1 MVKNQL
7 REVEKN
13 LRWIAKRNK
22 NISFSIG
29 LVLLYVMLGMN
40 AFAQEVNATVATKQ
54 EIGLSTDRLSEMLR
68 RIKEKNNKK
77 LKGTQLE
84 LVQLMEQ
91 GDQVVKSPWASW
103 QFGMN
108 YFYNNG
114 TKYKGRGDRSEKYSY
129 EGIFTRSTDVFER
142 NTSLDSVNYS
152 KLTTSSDF
160 RSGTTSLRKGILN
173 QYGLVSERK
182 VKEPIASFDV
192 TASINPRNIEK
203 GKIEISE
210 KTIKEPVVPGA
221 VSFEI
226 PSINV
231 VSPTAPEI
239 QSNIAVI
246 NIATVPEKTVTPPIL
261 PGTVTFNKP
270 EVKIEKSEKPEIEV
284 RIPDI
289 KVAQVSEKT
298 ANTPVLPKTISFNP
312 IAPEIE
318 LPKEPSLPEP
328 PTFAVVLGADCNSNC
343 NSNSRVRQKPKNDFE
358 LNNRAQGNTLAIL
371 HYTWEDNRVPIE
383 SAKGL
388 AFKMYAESSSNSF
401 VLGSSN
407 PLVGS
412 LDPNQKE
419 YYFNSYNFGDEYNY
433 IYTSFGVVNKNNQKF
448 FVGGSRFIE
457 NDNGSGMISI
467 PEGYELNLG
476 GILTLGL
483 VSQGH
488 ATTQRN
494 DGIITD
500 KKEKDDKFIKE
511 LKYDEN
517 KDYLTIHGPTEDY
530 QIKRSQDGYVGYK
543 VGIALVQEDN
553 ITGGEILNNY
563 AGTIDFRGERSIGLY
578 TYLPSLRTNRKMT
591 NHGEISLSG
600 KESYGMKYAATEQNN
615 GEVTFTNEEQG
626 EINLRKNPD
635 GEDKADNS
643 AAMALMKD
651 ATIVNGVTLRKG
663 QAKNKGTIS
672 LTGVE
677 NSLGMFVNIESDMTN
692 EGKISINSNI
702 TENAGNSQPVNVA
715 MRADNKN
722 AEVINENKG
731 TITIDGA
738 YAIGMLANKGA
749 KATNKGK
756 IETTNSISHGTGLMA
771 IDNSSLSNS
780 GSVSLKGTDN
790 IGVYL
795 NKSTGTFE
803 NGSAITVDGNK
814 STGVLVANSTL
825 TYAGSTKISGNN
837 VVGIVVDKTS
847 NVTGANAGTIEVG
860 SLATPA
866 GEITENGKTKGSYG
880 IIVQQGGT
888 FNQSNTDLTAYV
900 KGSNSAGIYSQ
911 GTTTLGKVNTYTS
924 EGAINFFADN
934 GTIKIEKEGGVSE
947 TGQKSLLFYTKG
959 DNAKI
964 LINKDM
970 TATIKGGDD
979 PSNRGTAFYYEG
991 TDSGYTQF
999 NDTNIAAWRDKIFKN
1014 GINTLSNLTL
1024 KMEKGSRL
1032 FIASKVEMDLRNTS
1046 STTIGSALGL
1056 KALNGT
1062 NYKTF
1067 MLYNSK
1073 LTVNQNVDLDSTT
1086 DPYNALEISNSSM
1099 ENYGEMSGRDDNK
1112 TAMAQENVLPNKNA
1126 VTLVNIDKITLSG
1139 KSSTGIYAKYGIIEN
1154 KGTIAIKGDK
1164 STGIYALDNTE
1175 VANKATINVEGDKST
1190 GIFYSDKKGTEIFET
1205 KTNLENVGTIK
1216 LKSTDSVGIYYQPGN
1231 IANNTVT
1238 FENKAQIESEKES
1251 NIGMYAKVSED
1262 KKSYTTI
1269 NSGNIFLKDGTDNN
1283 LSVAMYTNA
1292 TEKDTNPLEN
1302 VDTGSIKIGNKAIGM
1317 YGFDEINSGNITIA
1331 DGSIA
1336 MYSQGGKVETKENS
1350 IIVVGKNNS
1359 VGIYLKGTAGEIASE
1374 GKYEV
1379 GQNSFGIVDRG
1390 TGNQINLTDK
1400 GLAILNG
1407 NTKFIYSEDTTG
1419 KITNKIKIVSKAPE
1433 GKNYGIYSKGEV
1445 ENSGNIEFLKGNGN
1459 VGILAKD
1466 QNSNITNKGTIK
1478 IGKASSK
1485 TERNIGIISDS
1496 GRAKNEGIVNADGN
1510 YGIGLYAKNTGTVEN
1525 AAAGTVTVQGDET
1538 IAAYASDNANINL
1551 TGGEIN
1557 AAGKKVVGYYLD
1569 KGTNSTIS
1577 AGAKINVNGEN
1588 SNGIFVNQGTLTHN
1602 GEAKVTGDGVY
1613 GLVVNAGG
1621 TLKSTSGK
1629 LTVEGM
1635 TASTPSNQSDDRG
1648 MVALVV
1654 EKGGKITDKGLDV
1667 TANIK
1672 GEKSVGIYSAGNAE
1686 IGAAN
1691 VTTSNG
1697 AVNFFANSGTISI
1710 NKAST
1715 VETGTGDDK
1724 GSLLFYAPTATSKI
1738 LIKDTMTATVKGEP
1752 NVSKTGTAFFYE
1764 GTDSTTY
1771 TPFTTANITSWKNER
1786 FENTLSN
1793 LKLNMKAN
1801 SRLFTASKVAMN
1813 LSDTNASGLQAA
1825 LGIGELTGAGYRTF
1839 MLYNSK
1845 LTVNQNID
1853 LDSTT
1858 DPYNVLEIS
1867 NSSIVNE
1874 TGRKISGAQPNKV
1887 AIAQENNLDDKNAV
1901 TLENK
1906 GTIELEGTNSTG
1918 IFAKNGIIKNELNA
1932 SIKTTGDKSTAIY
1945 GLNNTEISNKGEIAV
1960 GKNSTGIFYSDKKGT
1975 DIFETKTSL
1984 KNEGKITLTSID
1996 GVGMY
2001 YQPGKIETNTVEF
2014 KNEGTI
2020 TSTGSS
2026 NVGMYAG
2033 MSKDKKAYN
2042 TINARTISLGNGEA
2056 NDPAVGM
2063 YTNADEKGINPLK
2076 NEGTITVGNKALG
2089 MYGYGEITTGN
2100 ITVGDSS
2107 TAMYSQG
2114 GKVEVGKSST
2124 LTVGKKD
2131 AVGIFVNGTSGEVVS
2146 AGNYKVEDESYGVIV
2161 KGNSNTVK
2169 LTGGTAILSKYTK
2182 FIYSED
2188 TTGTVTTATNITATG
2203 NDNYGI
2209 YTSGKAVNKGN
2220 ITMNTGIGNVG
2231 LLAKTAT
2238 GEVTNE
2244 GTIKVGASTDI
2255 DHSIGMVANRGKAL
2269 NIRNIEVNGA
2279 DGLGLYAKDR
2289 GTVENSGTIT
2299 TNGDLTVGAYAA
2311 DTSNIN
2317 LTAGTM
2323 TINGDKAT
2331 GYYLDK
2337 GQNSTIK
2344 SNAKVIVKG
2353 DNSNG
2358 IFVNQGKLSYNGET
2372 TVTGNGVYG
2381 LVAGNGATVTSL
2393 TGKLNVAGISGA
2405 SNQSNDRGTVAL
2417 VVQNGGTVTG
2427 EGLDVKANITGAKS
2441 VGIYSAGKAEIG
2453 AANITTSNGVVN
2465 FFANN
2470 GTISINK
2477 ASTVETG
2484 TGAERGSLLFYAP
2497 TDTSKI
2503 HINANMTATVK
2514 GNADPTKTGTAF
2526 FYEASG
2532 SEYSPFNTDN
2542 ITAWKTARFGN
2553 TLNKLTLNMDTNS
2566 RLFTASKVAMNLSD
2580 TSSSGLANALGIK
2593 KINGADYKTFML
2605 YNSKLTVDQDV
2616 NLDNANDS
2624 YNKLEIASSNIIN
2637 NKEIKG
2643 TRQEQTAI
2651 AQANGIAGNKAAITV
2666 INNGSINLNG
2676 ADSTAIYVKNGVVE
2690 NRNTGKINV
2699 LGKHS
2704 TGIYAQNNTEISNKG
2719 EIVVGRESTGIFYS
2733 DKTGNTSTGLKNE
2746 GKISLV
2752 GENAVAMIFEP
2763 GNVTSNVKF
2772 ENNGETIGSV
2782 KESTGMYAK
2791 VSLNGV
2797 SYDTINSGTITLG
2810 DSTSLTVP
2818 NVAMYTNAKTVGT
2831 NPLENKGNITIGKNA
2846 IGIYGFEETNTGN
2859 ITVGNAGVGMYSQG
2873 GDVNLNAGKIKT
2885 GSEEAVGVY
2894 SVGKNQTI
2902 TNSGT
2907 AFDLGENSFG
2917 FVNSGE
2923 ENKVIST
2930 IANNKLKNHSVYI
2943 YSNDTTGRVE
2953 NSTKLVANG
2962 DRNYGIYSAGTVK
2975 NTADIDFGAGI
2986 GNVGIYS
2993 MKGGTA
2999 FNSAKITVG
3008 NSDIENNLYGI
3019 GMAAG
3024 YKKEDKGS
3032 VENLHDGEIIVKS
3045 ENSIGMYASGKDS
3058 IVTNRGTITLNA
3070 NRTTGIFLD
3079 NGAKGYNYGTI
3090 KTGVASLKNVVGV
3103 YVANGSILE
3112 NHGSITIDAANAV
3125 GAYKKGGGIFKNYG
3139 TINITG
3145 VEAQKEFEYK
3155 VADTSKGIEGLEI
3168 DIKSGSPIVKRNGVA
3183 VKPVEIN
3190 VNPSGVPK
3198 TVEASG
3204 IGMYMDTSGIR
3215 FTKPIENLQ
3224 ALTDKADIIVGTEIT
3239 KNTVS
3244 KDIKI
3249 TNPDII
3255 KPYKDSMIA
3264 NPQVTNWNIYS
3275 GSLTWMATAA
3285 LDNSGYLG
3293 SSITMSKIPYTAF
3306 AGKAPTPVNPTDSY
3320 NFLDGLEQ
3328 RYGIEKLGTQ
3338 ENDVFQKLNGIGK
3351 NEETLLHQAFD
3362 EMMGHQY
3369 ANVQQRIQATG
3380 SILDQEF
3387 KYLKKEWDTKSKDSN
3402 KIKAFGMQGE
3412 YKTDTAGIIDY
3423 SSHAKG
3429 VAYLHEKETAQLG
3442 NTTGW

>member
-1 MVKNQL
+1 
-7 REVEKN
+7 
-13 LRWIAKRNK
+13 
-22 NISFSIG
+22 
-29 LVLLYVMLGMN
+29 
-40 AFAQEVNATVATKQ
+40 
-54 EIGLSTDRLSEMLR
+54 
-68 RIKEKNNKK
+68 
-77 LKGTQLE
+77 
-84 LVQLMEQ
+84 
-91 GDQVVKSPWASW
+91 
-103 QFGMN
+103 MN

-160 RSGTTSLRKGILN
+160 RSGTTSLREGILS

-246 NIATVPEKTVTPPIL
+246 NIETVPEKTVTPPIL

-692 EGKISINSNI
+692 GGKISINSNI

-1216 LKSTDSVGIYYQPGN
+1216 LKSTDSVGMYYQPGN

-1648 MVALVV
+1648 TVALVV

-1984 KNEGKITLTSID
+1984 KNEGKITLTSTD
-1996 GVGMY
+1996 GIGMY

-2042 TINARTISLGNGEA
+2042 TINAKTISLGNGEA
-2056 NDPAVGM
+2056 NEPVVGM
-2063 YTNADEKGINPLK
+2063 YTNAEQKGINPLK
-2076 NEGTITVGNKALG
+2076 NGGTITVGNKALG
-2089 MYGYGEITTGN
+2089 MYGYDESTTGN

-2107 TAMYSQG
+2107 TAMYSKG
-2114 GKVEVGKSST
+2114 GKVEVGSSST

-2131 AVGIFVNGTSGEVVS
+2131 AVGIFINGISGEVIS
-2146 AGNYKVEDESYGVIV
+2146 AGNYKVGDESYGVIV
-2161 KGNSNTVK
+2161 KGNSNTVE
-2169 LTGGTAILSKYTK
+2169 LTGGTATLSKDAK

-2188 TTGTVTTATNITATG
+2188 TSGTIITAANITATG

-2209 YTSGKAVNKGN
+2209 YTFGKAVNKGN
-2220 ITMNTGIGNVG
+2220 ITMNAGIGNVG
-2231 LLAKTAT
+2231 LLAKSAT

-2244 GTIKVGASTDI
+2244 GTIKVGTSTDI
-2255 DHSIGMVANRGKAL
+2255 DHSIGMVANGGKAL
-2269 NIRNIEVNGA
+2269 NKGTIEVNGP
-2279 DGLGLYAKDR
+2279 DGLGLYTVSG
-2289 GTVENSGTIT
+2289 GTAENSKKIT
-2299 TNGDLTVGAYAA
+2299 TAGDRTVGAYAS
-2311 DTSNIN
+2311 DISNIN
-2317 LTAGTM
+2317 LTGGIM
-2323 TINGDKAT
+2323 TVKGDKAT

-2337 GQNSTIK
+2337 GMSSTIL
-2344 SNAKVIVKG
+2344 SGAKIVVNG
-2353 DNSNG
+2353 NDSNG
-2358 IFVNQGKLSYNGET
+2358 IFVNQGNLTYNGEST
-2372 TVTGNGVYG
+2372 EKGDGVYG
-2381 LVAGNGATVTSL
+2381 LVVGNMGVVKSSK
-2393 TGKLNVAGISGA
+2393 GKLTVEGMTANTPAG
-2405 SNQSNDRGTVAL
+2405 QTTDRGTIAL
-2417 VVQNGGTVTG
+2417 VVQSKGTIADK
-2427 EGLDVKANITGAKS
+2427 GLDVTTNITGQKS
-2441 VGIYSAGKAEIG
+2441 VGVYSAGNAEIG
-2453 AANITTSNGVVN
+2453 KADVVTSNGAIN
-2465 FFANN
+2465 FFADS

-2477 ASTVETG
+2477 ESIVETG

-2503 HINANMTATVK
+2503 LINAPMTAIVK
-2514 GNADPTKTGTAF
+2514 GDSNSTKTGSAF
-2526 FYEASG
+2526 FYEG
-2532 SEYSPFNTDN
+2532 LEPGYSSFTTAN
-2542 ITAWKTARFGN
+2542 IDAWRTARFGS
-2553 TLNKLTLNMDTNS
+2553 TLSNLTLNMGATS
-2566 RLFTASKVAMNLSD
+2566 RLFMASKVAMNLSD
-2580 TSSSGLANALGIK
+2580 TSGSELKNALGISN
-2593 KINGADYKTFML
+2593 INGTDYKTFML
-2605 YNSKLTVDQDV
+2605 YNSKLTVNQNV
-2616 NLDNANDS
+2616 NLDDVNAP
-2624 YNKLEIASSNIIN
+2624 YNKLEIASSSISND
-2637 NKEIKG
+2637 KEIKG
-2643 TRQEQTAI
+2643 TKQEQTAI
-2651 AQANGIAGNKAAITV
+2651 AQVNAMSGNKAAVTIV
-2666 INNGSINLNG
+2666 NNGTINLSG
-2676 ADSTAIYVKNGVVE
+2676 ANSTAIYAKNGIIE
-2690 NRNTGKINV
+2690 NIGKIV
-2699 LGKHS
+2699 ALGNHS
-2704 TGIYAQNNTEISNKG
+2704 IGIYAQDDTEVSNKG
-2719 EIVVGRESTGIFYS
+2719 EIVVANESTGIFYS
-2733 DKTGNTSTGLKNE
+2733 DKTGNTNTGLKNE
-2746 GKISLV
+2746 GKISLN
-2752 GENAVAMIFEP
+2752 GENIVAMIYEP
-2763 GNVTSNVKF
+2763 GNIASNIKF
-2772 ENNGETIGSV
+2772 ENIGEITSTA
-2782 KESTGMYAK
+2782 KESTGMYARVAK
-2791 VSLNGV
+2791 NNV
-2797 SYDTINSGTITLG
+2797 SYDTINSGTITLRN
-2810 DSTSLTVP
+2810 STSLIAP
-2818 NVAMYTNAKTVGT
+2818 NVAMYTNAKIAGT
-2831 NPLENKGNITIGKNA
+2831 NLLKNNGKIAVGKNA
-2846 IGIYGFEETNTGN
+2846 IGIYGFEETNSGN
-2859 ITVGNAGVGMYSQG
+2859 ITVGDAGIAMYSKG
-2873 GDVNLNAGKIKT
+2873 GTVSLNGGEITT
-2885 GSEEAVGVY
+2885 GSKEAVGVY
-2894 SVGKNQTI
+2894 SAGKVQMI
-2902 TNSGT
+2902 TNSNT
-2907 AFDLGENSFG
+2907 TFRLGENSFG

-2923 ENKVIST
+2923 GNKIIST
-2930 IANNKLKNHSVYI
+2930 VANSELKNNSVYI
-2943 YSNDTTGRVE
+2943 YSNDKTGEVE
-2953 NSTKLVANG
+2953 NSTKLVSSG

-2975 NTADIDFGAGI
+2975 NKADIDFSQGI

-2993 MKGGTA
+2993 MKGG
-2999 FNSAKITVG
+2999 SASNKGIITVG
-3008 NSDIENNLYGI
+3008 TSDIKKELYGI

-3032 VENLHDGEIIVKS
+3032 VENADGGEIIIKN

-3090 KTGVASLKNVVGV
+3090 KTGAAGLKNVVGV
-3103 YVANGSILE
+3103 YVVNGSILE
-3112 NHGSITIDAANAV
+3112 NHGSITINAENGV
-3125 GAYKKGGGIFKNYG
+3125 GAYLKDGVFVNYG
-3139 TINITG
+3139 TATVNVTG
-3145 VEAQKEFEYK
+3145 TNSKEQYK
-3155 VADTSKGIEGLEI
+3155 YEVADTSKGIEGLEI

-3306 AGKAPTPVNPTDSY
+3306 AGKASTPVNPTDSY

-3442 NTTGW
+3442 NTTG